1 MLRLKVSQ
9 MSFNNI
15 TLFAT
20 ARKRL
25 DWLTQRQEVLAQ
37 NIANSDTPKYRAS
50 DLKGFKFHEI
60 LRRESMQLN
69 MSASEGNHL
78 PGQRKRLRDFSEHEE
93 RSPYETAPNGNSV
106 VLEEQMAKVNESQ
119 INHLFTTNIYKK
131 HIKLFMMAL
140 GR

>member
-1 MLRLKVSQ
+1 

-15 TLFAT
+15 TLFAS

-37 NIANSDTPKYRAS
+37 NIANADTPKYRAS

-69 MSASEGNHL
+69 MSASEGDHL
-78 PGQRKRLRDFSEHEE
+78 PGQRKRLRSFSEHKV

-119 INHLFTTNIYKK
+119 INHQFTTNIYKK
-131 HIKLFMMAL
+131 HIKMFMMAL

>member
-1 MLRLKVSQ
+1 MKVSQ

-93 RSPYETAPNGNSV
+93 RSAYETAPNGNSV

-119 INHLFTTNIYKK
+119 INHQFTTNIYKK
-131 HIKLFMMAL
+131 HIKMFMLAL